1 MKSFTFEVIAAQDT
15 NQVSDQIPSKLSA
28 HNVAVSDIHNEE
40 KIVLAGKNS
49 DDDLIAGVSAN
60 LWGGCLEIEYIW
72 VTEKLRGSG
81 VGSRLLKRLEN
92 VVKPKGRRKI
102 ILDTYSFPAPE
113 FYTRQGYEEYQTIEG
128 YSDGTVAKHF
138 FQKDLE

>member
-1 MKSFTFEVIAAQDT
+1 MKSFTFEVIAAHDA
-15 NQVSDQIPSKLSA
+15 NQVSDQIRSKLSA

-49 DDDLIAGVSAN
+49 DDDLIAGVSAT
-60 LWGGCLEIEYIW
+60 LWGGCVEIDYIW

-92 VVKPKGRRKI
+92 VVKAKGCRKI
-102 ILDTYSFPAPE
+102 ILDTYSFQAPE
-113 FYTRQGYEEYQTIEG
+113 FYTRQGYKEFQAIEG